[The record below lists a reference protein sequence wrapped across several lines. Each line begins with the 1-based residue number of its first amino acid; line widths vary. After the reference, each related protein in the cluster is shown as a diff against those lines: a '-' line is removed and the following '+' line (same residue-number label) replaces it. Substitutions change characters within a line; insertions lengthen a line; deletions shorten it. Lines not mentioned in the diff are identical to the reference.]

1 MKAHLTGLIF
11 STTPSLYNYNS
22 FYLSFFSPHLLSPS
36 SLSVFFS
43 NPLFIFHSIPFFSQL
58 TSQLH

>member
-11 STTPSLYNYNS
+11 STTPSLLQLQL
-22 FYLSFFSPHLLSPS
+22 FLLVFLLSRS
-36 SLSVFFS
+36 SLSVFSVFFS